1 MNPTCISAIIRKD
14 TVQAI
19 RNNLMLLAL
28 FSGIVFSLVYYVL
41 PSSVEETFDIAVY
54 GDSQLFSEF
63 AGAEE
68 EGITLAFLSSERELQ
83 EAVEKGDYMAGIVLP
98 KEFDAQLMSGQSP
111 ELVLYFNSEQPESV
125 RTSIEYFV
133 QLAFEYVAV
142 GTAQPDIEAEILG
155 EDMAGQH
162 IPLREQSIPLYLM
175 MALVM
180 EMWTLSTLIVEESA
194 AGTLR
199 AVLVTPASP
208 SDIIAAKG
216 IVGIS
221 YSIGVAFVILVLTWS
236 LRGNLPV
243 LFLGVLLGAVLAVSM
258 GLFSGSLT
266 EDITGSFI
274 YTGVPLLVL
283 ILPGLL
289 VLIPDV
295 TVSAVRVIPTYY
307 LVDAFNQVL
316 NHGAGLSD
324 VWKDFLVIVVFDI
337 IFFFLGVF
345 ALRRRYS

>member
-1 MNPTCISAIIRKD
+1 
-14 TVQAI
+14 
-19 RNNLMLLAL
+19 
-28 FSGIVFSLVYYVL
+28 
-41 PSSVEETFDIAVY
+41 
-54 GDSQLFSEF
+54 
-63 AGAEE
+63 
-68 EGITLAFLSSERELQ
+68 
-83 EAVEKGDYMAGIVLP
+83 
-98 KEFDAQLMSGQSP
+98 
-111 ELVLYFNSEQPESV
+111 
-125 RTSIEYFV
+125 
-133 QLAFEYVAV
+133 
-142 GTAQPDIEAEILG
+142 
-155 EDMAGQH
+155 MAGQH

-258 GLFSGSLT
+258 GLFFGSLT